1 MPLRPRKPL
10 GRKAYGSI
18 PHLPTSRLGPGEHC
32 VHEGQARICTEKARD
47 RHDRIIVTE
56 KLDGANVAIAN
67 LHGEV
72 VALGRA
78 GYPAET
84 APQEHIRL
92 FGDWVRVAAERWLA
106 MLDPGE
112 VLHGEW
118 LAMAHGTRYDLFHEP
133 FVAFD
138 LTAKGTRCSWDELVS
153 RSRDHGIVTPA
164 LISDGPP
171 LPVAEAL
178 AVIDRG
184 GGHGVIPPD
193 AVEGAV
199 WRVERRGKFDFMAK
213 WVRMEKVDGKYFDSP
228 LWLWHPDQ
236 TPDA

>member
-1 MPLRPRKPL
+1 MSPKPIKPL

-18 PHLPTSRLGPGEHC
+18 PHLPTSRLGPGEHT
-32 VHEGQARICTEKARD
+32 VHEGQARICTERARD

-67 LHGEV
+67 LAGELV
-72 VALGRA
+72 PLGRA

-84 APQEHIRL
+84 APQEHIRM
-92 FGDWVRVAAERWLA
+92 FGDWARAAPDRWLA
-106 MLDPGE
+106 MLEPGE

-118 LAMAHGTRYDLFHEP
+118 LAMAHGTRYKLHHEP

-138 LTAKGTRCSWDELVS
+138 LTAGGTRLKWEELVS
-153 RSRDHGIVTPA
+153 RSRDHAVVNPA

-171 LPVAEAL
+171 YSVAAACEA
-178 AVIDRG
+178 IDG
-184 GGHGVIPPD
+184 AGAHGVVPPD

-213 WVRMEKVDGKYFDSP
+213 WVRADKVDGKYFDDP
-228 LWLWHPDQ
+228 IWLWKPSN
-236 TPDA
+236 